1 MRKLIILTRSSLRPI
16 LWPLQYLIK
25 PPFILIRK
33 DGRYLKIRRG
43 RLQNE
48 GAEGPD
54 VPIAAHFAFKFLN
67 NSNLKYLIYRIIQI
81 EIVVPFMLML
91 HSNYK
96 INKKSVCS
104 ITLCALNH
112 YVSHWI
118 VPILQV
124 LTHPTVLALTLWEG
138 LRTRCITKE
147 KKCKFQPTSGKN
159 TPLKWDPTHQD

>member
-1 MRKLIILTRSSLRPI
+1 MICVKYFVKHTFPAMMKLIILTRSSLRPI

-54 VPIAAHFAFKFLN
+54 VPIAAHFAFKFWN

-81 EIVVPFMLML
+81 EIVVPFMLKMWEYLWFLVSFVFSFLYIIVTAVQNCQILL
-91 HSNYK
+91 HNH
-96 INKKSVCS
+96 S
-104 ITLCALNH
+104 ITSSIPFSVHWSVRCTQQWHSAL
-112 YVSHWI
+112 
-118 VPILQV
+118 
-124 LTHPTVLALTLWEG
+124 
-138 LRTRCITKE
+138 
-147 KKCKFQPTSGKN
+147 
-159 TPLKWDPTHQD
+159 

>member
-1 MRKLIILTRSSLRPI
+1 MCQIFCETYFSSNDEVDNIDKVIIEPI

-54 VPIAAHFAFKFLN
+54 VPIAAHFAFKFWN
-67 NSNLKYLIYRIIQI
+67 NSNLKYLIFRIIQI

-96 INKKSVCS
+96 INKKSTFYPSV
-104 ITLCALNH
+104 
-112 YVSHWI
+112 
-118 VPILQV
+118 Q
-124 LTHPTVLALTLWEG
+124 
-138 LRTRCITKE
+138 
-147 KKCKFQPTSGKN
+147 
-159 TPLKWDPTHQD
+159 